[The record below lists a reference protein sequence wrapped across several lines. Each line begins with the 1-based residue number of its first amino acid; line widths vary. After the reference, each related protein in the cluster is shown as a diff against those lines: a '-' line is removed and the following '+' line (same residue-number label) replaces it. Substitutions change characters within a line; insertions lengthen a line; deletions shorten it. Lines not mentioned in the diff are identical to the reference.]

1 MHAHAQGNTLS
12 IRPHALTIAAKRS
25 AHGIWFEGE
34 VQESEFLGEFTRYQ
48 VRVGQALLTADAPHL
63 SATPIYE
70 RGARV
75 QVAIDPAEVR
85 VLS

>member
-1 MHAHAQGNTLS
+1 MS
-12 IRPHALTIAAKRS
+12 IRPHALTIAAERS
-25 AHGIWFEGE
+25 TAGIWFDGE

-48 VRVGQALLTADAPHL
+48 VRIGDAVLTADAPHL
-63 SATPIYE
+63 SATPIYA

-85 VLS
+85 ALG